1 MKKTSSFIL
10 MATTI
15 VGAIIAKNV
24 SPLNLQNQPSKV
36 ILAESEET
44 SKSINSLND
53 TTATD
58 VTPISVV
65 EVVSNNNSGI
75 QYANYTATLED
86 GTVLGFSINRIFL
99 RCNITIKVCHCSRN
113 NILQ

>member
-15 VGAIIAKNV
+15 VGAVIAKNV
-24 SPLNLQNQPSKV
+24 SPLVLQNQPSKV

-44 SKSINSLND
+44 NKSINSLND

-65 EVVSNNNSGI
+65 EVVSNNNSAFNMPI
-75 QYANYTATLED
+75 IRQRLKTER
-86 GTVLGFSINRIFL
+86 F
-99 RCNITIKVCHCSRN
+99 
-113 NILQ
+113 